1 LPLERSK
8 MNHERNKM
16 GLRINKHLWATIAV
30 MASGSIVYYLPAI
43 GERAGWVSLYSTL
56 DGLHDFYGVDVLGI
70 IFYAPVIYAAC
81 ALGLIPAIIAT
92 VATLLVRLPQAII
105 FDNYPED
112 LFQLAAFVAILAA
125 VGAAVAMWQ
134 KRAQESRLYHEQFEE
149 AVERRTRDMEQV
161 QEKLIRNERLAA
173 VGELASGVGHE
184 LRNPLNVIRNCAY
197 LLKLPL
203 TEEDDAEAVNTLV
216 LLDKQIDIANKIV
229 TDLLDF
235 TRITPPSPVRVELKT
250 LINESLSWIT
260 VPPQITVQVH
270 SNGNSRPVSTDPEQI
285 SRVFANIIANA
296 IQAMYAGGGEL
307 NIETG
312 EDGDFVRVEF
322 RDTGGGIPAGNMEKI
337 FEPLFTTKP
346 KGIGLGLAISKR
358 LVEQNGG
365 KIEVVSQPGQ
375 GATFTVKL
383 PLEKRSQPA

>member
-1 LPLERSK
+1 MELERT
-8 MNHERNKM
+8 
-16 GLRINKHLWATIAV
+16 INRWRVNNHLWAIIAV
-30 MASGSIVYYLPAI
+30 MVSGSLVYYLPAI
-43 GERAGWVSLYSTL
+43 GERAGWASLYNTL
-56 DGLHDFYGVDVLGI
+56 EGFHDFYGVDILGI
-70 IFYAPVIYAAC
+70 IFFAPVIYAAC

-92 VATLLVRLPQAII
+92 VATLLVRLPQAML

-112 LFQLAAFVAILAA
+112 LFQLAAFIAILAA

-149 AVERRTRDMEQV
+149 AVAKRTRDMEQV
-161 QEKLIRNERLAA
+161 QEKLIRHERLAA

-197 LLKLPL
+197 LLKMPL
-203 TEEDDAEAVNTLV
+203 SEKEDAETVTTLA

-235 TRITPPSPVRVELKT
+235 TRITPPTPARVELKN
-250 LINESLSWIT
+250 LLSESLSWIT
-260 VPPQITVQVH
+260 VPPQVTVRTH
-270 SNGNSRPVSTDPEQI
+270 LNGNSRPVWTDPEQL

-296 IQAMYAGGGEL
+296 VQAMNAGGGEL
-307 NIETG
+307 DIAAG
-312 EDGDFVRVEF
+312 EEDDFVWVTF
-322 RDTGGGIPAGNMEKI
+322 RDTGGGIPAQNLEKI

-365 KIEVVSQPGQ
+365 RIEVVSQPGQ